1 MGDSEYKSGLVR
13 PVSRATKFT
22 KIRALDCF
30 ESVHQR
36 ILDGCD
42 SPSIAKFIQ
51 EERGEYLDAARTTV
65 ISALNY
71 YRSSLPPGELVA
83 KRLPGAFNDAV
94 KKLAKSVDEVKEL
107 EWLTRFQKRR
117 LRIDGDTETK
127 INKLLPTMT
136 QEVRAH
142 VEVLRTLASV
152 KMDLGLNKRH
162 LGSLE
167 VDATLVADVMGRYG
181 TASVAKVLQ
190 SPDSRQ
196 KVMGVAERFLAL
208 AQREMNET
216 DSQNVVDAA
225 PLVPKAPPAPE
236 ASQVDLES
244 EVDAE
249 TGVESEPEPAND

>member
-1 MGDSEYKSGLVR
+1 MNDSENKRAQVR
-13 PVSRATKFT
+13 PISREPKFT

-30 ESVHQR
+30 DEVHQR
-36 ILDGCD
+36 ILDGGD
-42 SPSIAKFIQ
+42 SASLAKYIQ
-51 EERGEYLDAARTTV
+51 EEQQEYLDATRASV
-65 ISALNY
+65 VSALNY

-94 KKLAKSVDEVKEL
+94 KKLNKRVDEVKEL
-107 EWLTRFQKRR
+107 EWLTKFQKRR
-117 LRIDGDTETK
+117 LRIDGETETK

-167 VDATLVADVMGRYG
+167 VDATLVADVVGRYG
-181 TASVAKVLQ
+181 TANVAKVLQ
-190 SPDSRQ
+190 SAESRQ

-208 AQREMNET
+208 AQREL
-216 DSQNVVDAA
+216 SDAEDA
-225 PLVPKAPPAPE
+225 EVTVTAGGATVAEESPPEPKAPPKPD
-236 ASQVDLES
+236 SD
-244 EVDAE
+244 
-249 TGVESEPEPAND
+249 PAHD

>member
-1 MGDSEYKSGLVR
+1 MGDSEYKNGLVR
-13 PVSRATKFT
+13 PVSREPKFT
-22 KIRALDCF
+22 KIRALNCF

-51 EERGEYLDAARTTV
+51 EEREEYLDAARTTV

-94 KKLAKSVDEVKEL
+94 KKLHKTVDEVKEL

-167 VDATLVADVMGRYG
+167 VDATLVADVVGRYG
-181 TASVAKVLQ
+181 TANVAKVLQ
-190 SPDSRQ
+190 SAESRQ

-208 AQREMNET
+208 AQREAKDAET
-216 DSQNVVDAA
+216 VITVEVS
-225 PLVPKAPPAPE
+225 PPEPKAPPKP
-236 ASQVDLES
+236 D
-244 EVDAE
+244 
-249 TGVESEPEPAND
+249 SEPTND